1 MAQTINIG
9 NQTNDGT
16 GDSIRDAFRKVNEN
30 FQELYGVNNL
40 GAGLFFTKLKDTPK
54 QLIASSTT
62 TPAVLVS
69 DNFGNTVTQKL
80 LVAGQGITISNTG
93 GGVITITNPY
103 SSLVTDAAPQLGA
116 NMNGRGYKG
125 VNFGN
130 PTDPQD
136 LVTKFYADNNSP
148 FSKVNFYVSTNGTD
162 TFTPDVPFE
171 RQGRSLAYA
180 FKTIAYACSR
190 AEDIISTST
199 AELSS
204 YQQLMTLNNGVT
216 TATVYSTTA
225 STAIP
230 GNIVVKIDISTYAG
244 TDQFIQEN
252 IKTGQYLQGAVS
264 DTVAFIETLGQNSG
278 KEFYDVK
285 VTSGPG
291 FITNEP
297 LLFSYQVSNKNITI
311 FLESGEYYED
321 LPIRVPAN
329 TSIRGDEF
337 RRCIVRPK
345 PGVSNS
351 KWARI
356 WFRRDDT
363 FDGLTKASNNGT
375 TLLAPP
381 GQLFGY
387 HYLTDPTDYNST
399 PRLNEQMDVFL
410 MNDAG
415 ILRAISVH
423 NHGGFMCVL
432 DPEGQIRTK
441 SPYIQNC
448 SSFSSS
454 INAKQ
459 FAGGIYADGFSGNLQ
474 VNPSDAS
481 TYFTGTT
488 TIVVTGLNY
497 RNPQTPTS
505 FYVKGNRYEVDYIT
519 TTTTPG
525 TITLHLNTRNAGGI
539 AFSGGTIP
547 INGGTGYSYAP
558 LVIFDQPAINGGY
571 PAQGTANINL
581 AGTLTSVTITNPGSG
596 YTGTVQV
603 KFIGGNPLTP
613 ASTYTIPSQNIK
625 IGFVGTLPSSIE
637 LGTAGNKSILSADFT
652 QVNDL
657 GYGYV
662 GVNNAFMECV
672 SDFSYYAQV
681 SYYSKNGTNI
691 RSLNGSSV
699 YGNYALVSEGSD
711 PNQVPQPVY
720 LSDDLVQTATVVSY
734 NFAGAGVNT
743 VNTGGSTTL
752 YIRGYSFLPYNQS
765 EIEINH
771 GYTTDSTGN
780 VLGIQTYSII
790 SASTVTNA
798 GATGISDLA
807 ILNLSNANIFGS
819 TSGGLKAPVTSGT
832 QVTIRSLDVVK
843 VVGINP
849 AVTFSGAPALQF
861 IESTG
866 TTYHILG
873 YDFANVTTGTSKVRL
888 REDINYVSLQTY
900 NSSVASGSS
909 TIPILTLTSST
920 AARITSSTGTTVTQ
934 LTFAWGGSIYKVTG
948 YANSATIGQP
958 YDQVSISPS
967 LATTITNVSGAS
979 TVLLKAGLRAYAPAQ
994 ITNAISLLRVTNHD
1008 LVDVGA
1014 GSYYQS
1020 RIPSNVFGPHA
1031 VSPNPAHERT
1041 EVGTGR
1047 IFAVTNDQD
1056 GNFKVGDYFQ
1066 VNQASGDLTIK
1077 ASLNLSQVSGLG
1089 FKRGVTVTA
1098 FDQDG
1103 NMTDNSNTSVPTQQ
1117 AVVSYI
1123 NYRLGLNSAGSSI
1136 GGAKIGPGY
1145 LDLTGV
1151 QSMLGSIDMAGHTI
1165 NMNSAKIINLNSCT
1179 SSADAVPKIYADQ
1192 KISLAGISSID
1203 PATSSVNPQFGQMT
1217 GALQLF
1223 RDPTNTDPSNT
1234 AATMRYVDKVRQ
1246 VSTLSDVS
1254 FTSPADGDIVMFDST
1269 TLAVN
1274 TGSATPIWSPTRR
1287 IVNVSNTATSDISIS
1302 RTWSNAI
1309 KLTIVANTITNAQIN
1324 SAAAIAQSKLNM
1336 TKAST
1341 LSTSTGIDQS
1351 NLGLAL
1357 FDSRYFNSV
1366 NGFISF
1372 TSAGNFPVNVTSA
1385 NQVNHTL
1392 TVGSYLTGSNFNGSA
1407 DTTWAVD
1414 ASSSNSASKIVAR
1427 DASGNFAGSQVTV
1440 SSIAKSGSSGSGD
1453 IGSTASTFGTVFATT
1468 FNGVATCARYADL
1481 AENYLADS
1489 GYEPGTV
1496 VEFGGACEVT
1506 VAEDATCR
1514 IAGVVSTNPAH
1525 LMNSALVGINV
1536 VAVALIGRVP
1546 CKVRGRIRKGDM
1558 MVSGGDGYARSEK
1571 NPLLGS
1577 VIGKALEDFDGV
1589 TGIIE
1594 IVVGRL

>member
-54 QLIASSTT
+54 QLLASSTT
-62 TPAVLVS
+62 TPTVIVV
-69 DNFGNTVTQKL
+69 DNYGNTVTQKL
-80 LVAGQGITISNTG
+80 LVAGEGISISNTNSG
-93 GGVITITNPY
+93 AIVITNPY
-103 SSLVTDAAPQLGA
+103 SSLVTDAAPRLGA
-116 NMNGRGYKG
+116 NMDGNGYKG
-125 VNFGN
+125 VNFAN
-130 PTDPQD
+130 PTEPAD
-136 LVTKFYADNNSP
+136 LVTKQYADNNSP
-148 FSKVNFYVSTNGTD
+148 YSLVNYYVSTSGRD
-162 TFTPDVPFE
+162 TFPPDISRE
-171 RQGRSLAYA
+171 KQGRSLAYA
-180 FKTIAYACSR
+180 FRTIAYACER
-190 AEDIISTST
+190 AEEIISTST
-199 AELSS
+199 LELSS

-230 GNIVVKIDISTYAG
+230 GNIVVKIGISTYAG

-252 IKTGQYLQGAVS
+252 IKTGQYLQGVTS
-264 DTVAFIETLGQNSG
+264 DTVAFIETLGQING
-278 KEFYDVK
+278 KEFYDVNIR
-285 VTSGPG
+285 SGPG
-291 FITNEP
+291 FILGEA

-311 FLESGEYYED
+311 FVESGEYYEH

-329 TSIRGDEF
+329 VSIRGDEF
-337 RRCIVRPK
+337 RRCIIRPR
-345 PGVSNS
+345 PGVSQS
-351 KWARI
+351 KWANI
-356 WFRRDDT
+356 WFRRDSE
-363 FDGLTKASNNGT
+363 FDGLTKSSNNGT
-375 TLLAPP
+375 TLLAPM

-387 HYLTDPTDYNST
+387 HYLTDPADVNST

-481 TYFTGTT
+481 SYFTGTT
-488 TIVVTGLNY
+488 TIIVTGLDY
-497 RNPQTPTS
+497 REPQTPTS
-505 FYVKGNRYEVDYIT
+505 FYVKGNRYEVDYVT

-539 AFSGGTIP
+539 AFPNSTIA
-547 INGGTGYSYAP
+547 INDGIGYSYAP
-558 LVIFDQPAINGGY
+558 LVIFDQPITNGGY
-571 PAQGTANINL
+571 PAQGTANLSGGI
-581 AGTLTSVTITNPGSG
+581 LTSVTITNPGSG

-603 KFIGGNPLTP
+603 KFIGGNPITP
-613 ASTYTIPSQNIK
+613 AGTYTIPSQNIK
-625 IGFVGTLPSSIE
+625 IGFVGILPSSIE

-652 QVNDL
+652 QINDL

-699 YGNYALVSEGSD
+699 YGKYALVSEGSD
-711 PNQVPQPVY
+711 PNQVPIPVY
-720 LSDDLVQTATVVSY
+720 LSDDMVQTGTVVSY
-734 NFAGAGVNT
+734 NYSGAGINT

-765 EIEINH
+765 EIEIDH
-771 GYTTDSTGN
+771 GLSTDSTGN
-780 VLGIQTYSII
+780 ILGLQTYSVV

-798 GATGISDLA
+798 SLTGINDLA
-807 ILNLSNANIFGS
+807 VLNLSNANVFGS
-819 TSGGLKAPVTSGT
+819 TAGGLKAPVTSST
-832 QVTIRSLDVVK
+832 IITIRSVNVFNM
-843 VVGINP
+843 VGINP
-849 AVTFSGAPALQF
+849 ETTFSGAPALQYL
-861 IESTG
+861 ESTS

-873 YDFANVTTGTSKVRL
+873 YDFANVTTGTSKL
-888 REDINYVSLQTY
+888 TIREDFGFIPLQTY

-909 TIPILTLTSST
+909 TIPILNLTTAT
-920 AARITSSTGTTVTQ
+920 AARITGSTGSTVTQ
-934 LTFAWGGSIYKVTG
+934 LTFAWGGGIYRITD
-948 YANSATIGQP
+948 YTNSATISQP
-958 YDQVSISPS
+958 YDRISISPNLGS
-967 LATTITNVSGAS
+967 TVTNATGAS
-979 TVLLKAGLRAYAPAQ
+979 SVLLKAGLRAYSPAQ

-1014 GSYYQS
+1014 GSYYES
-1020 RIPSNVFGPHA
+1020 RVPSNVFGPHVNA
-1031 VSPNPAHERT
+1031 PTPANERT
-1041 EVGTGR
+1041 ERGTGR
-1047 IFAVTNDQD
+1047 IFAVTNDQN

-1077 ASLNLSQVSGLG
+1077 ASLNLTQVSGLG
-1089 FKRGVTVTA
+1089 FKRGVVVTA

-1103 NMTDNSNTSVPTQQ
+1103 NMTDNSNTAVPTQQ
-1117 AVVSYI
+1117 AVISYI
-1123 NYRLGLNSAGSSI
+1123 NYRLGLNSAGTSI
-1136 GGAKIGPGY
+1136 GAAKIGPGY

-1179 SSADAVPKIYADQ
+1179 NSTDAAPKIYADQ

-1203 PATSSVNPQFGQMT
+1203 PATSSVNATFGQMT

-1223 RDPTNTDPSNT
+1223 RDPTNTDASNT

-1246 VSTLSDVS
+1246 LSTLSDVTLVNPQDKD
-1254 FTSPADGDIVMFDST
+1254 FLMFNAT
-1269 TLAVN
+1269 TVSVN
-1274 TGSATPIWSPTRR
+1274 TTSSTPVWNATRQIT
-1287 IVNVSNTATSDISIS
+1287 NVAVTATSDIAFA
-1302 RTWSNAI
+1302 RTGNRLAV
-1309 KLTIVANTITNAQIN
+1309 TIVANTITNTQIN
-1324 SAAAIAQSKLNM
+1324 SNAAIAQSKLNM
-1336 TKAST
+1336 NKAVT
-1341 LSTSTGIDQS
+1341 LSTSTAIDQS
-1351 NLGLAL
+1351 NLGLAV

-1366 NGFISF
+1366 NGFISLA
-1372 TSAGNFPVNVTSA
+1372 SAGNFPINVATA
-1385 NQVNHTL
+1385 NQVSHTL
-1392 TVGSYLTGSNFNGSA
+1392 SVGGYLSGSDFNGSG
-1407 DTTWAVD
+1407 DTTWSVD
-1414 ASSSNSASKIVAR
+1414 ASSSNSAGRIVAR
-1427 DASGNFAGSQVTV
+1427 DSSGNFAAGTITLSAIT
-1440 SSIAKSGSSGSGD
+1440 KSGSSGSGD
-1453 IGSTASTFGTVFATT
+1453 IGQSGNTFGTVYAST
-1468 FNGVATCARYADL
+1468 FNGVATSALYADL
-1481 AENYLADS
+1481 AENYLADAE
-1489 GYEPGTV
+1489 YAPGTV
-1496 VEFGGACEVT
+1496 LEFGGDKEVT
-1506 VAEDATCR
+1506 LAEDSTCR

-1525 LMNSALVGINV
+1525 LMNSGLVGTNV
-1536 VAVALIGRVP
+1536 VAVALMGRIP
-1546 CKVRGRIRKGDM
+1546 CKVRGKIRKGDM
-1558 MVSGGDGYARSEK
+1558 MVSGGDGYARPER

-1589 TGIIE
+1589 SGIIE

>member
-16 GDSIRDAFRKVNEN
+16 GDSIRDAFKKVNEN

-40 GAGLFFTKLKDTPK
+40 GAGLFFTKLKDAPK

-62 TPAVLVS
+62 TPAVLVT

-80 LVAGQGITISNTG
+80 LVAGHGITISNTG
-93 GGVITITNPY
+93 GGVITITNPF
-103 SSLVTDAAPQLGA
+103 SSLQTDAAPRLGA
-116 NMNGRGYKG
+116 NMDGRGYKG
-125 VNFGN
+125 INFGN
-130 PTDPQD
+130 PTDDQD
-136 LVTKFYADNNSP
+136 LVTKYYADTNSP

-162 TFTPDVPFE
+162 TFGPAVPYD

-190 AEDIISTST
+190 AEDVISTST
-199 AELSS
+199 LELSS
-204 YQQLMTLNNGVT
+204 YQQAMTLDNSVY
-216 TATVYSTTA
+216 TATVYATTA
-225 STAIP
+225 SIDIP
-230 GNIVVKIDISTYAG
+230 GNIVVTIDISTYGG
-244 TDQFIQEN
+244 TDQFIQQN
-252 IKTGQYLQGAVS
+252 IKAGQYLQGAIS
-264 DTVAFIETLGQNSG
+264 DTVAFIDNLGLING

-285 VTSGPG
+285 ITSGPG
-291 FITNEP
+291 FIVGEA

-311 FLESGEYYED
+311 FVESGEYYED
-321 LPIRVPAN
+321 FPIRVPAN

-337 RRCIVRPK
+337 RRCIIRPK
-345 PGVSNS
+345 PGVSAS
-351 KWARI
+351 KWAKI

-363 FDGLTKASNNGT
+363 FDGLTKSSNANS
-375 TLLAPP
+375 TLLAPT
-381 GQLFGY
+381 GQYFGY
-387 HYLTDPTDYNST
+387 HYLTDPTDVNST
-399 PRLNEQMDVFL
+399 PRINEQMDVFL
-410 MNDAG
+410 MNDSG

-454 INAKQ
+454 INAVQ

-474 VNPSDAS
+474 AHPSDAS

-488 TIVVTGLNY
+488 TINVTGLNY
-497 RNPQTPTS
+497 RSPQTPTS

-525 TITLHLNTRNAGGI
+525 TINLHLNKRNAGGI
-539 AFSGGTIP
+539 AFPNGVITI
-547 INGGTGYSYAP
+547 NDGTGYSYAP
-558 LVIFDQPAINGGY
+558 LVIFDQPAVNGGY

-581 AGTLTSVTITNPGSG
+581 AGVLTSVTITNPGSG

-603 KFIGGNPLTP
+603 KFIGGNPITP
-613 ASTYTIPSQNIK
+613 AGAYTIPSQNIQTGF
-625 IGFVGTLPSSIE
+625 IGTIPSTIE

-662 GVNNAFMECV
+662 GVNNAFLECV
-672 SDFSYYAQV
+672 SDFTYYNHV

-699 YGNYALVSEGSD
+699 YGDYALISEGSD
-711 PNQVPQPVY
+711 PNQIPQPVY

-734 NFAGAGVNT
+734 NFSGAGINT
-743 VNTGGSTTL
+743 VNTSGVTTL
-752 YIRGYSFLPYNQS
+752 YIRGYQFLPYNQS

-771 GYTTDSTGN
+771 GSATDSTGN
-780 VLGIQTYSII
+780 VLGLQTYSVI

-798 GATGISDLA
+798 GATGIPDLA
-807 ILNLSNANIFGS
+807 VLNLSNANIFGS

-832 QVTIRSLDVVK
+832 LITVRSLDVVK

-849 AVTFSGAPALQF
+849 AVTYSGAPALQF

-873 YDFANVTTGTSKVRL
+873 YDFSNVTTGSSKVRL
-888 REDINYVSLQTY
+888 GEDISYVTLQTY
-900 NSSVASGSS
+900 NSSVAAGSS
-909 TIPILTLTSST
+909 TIPILALTSST
-920 AARITSSTGTTVTQ
+920 AARITGSTGTTVTQ
-934 LTFAWGGSIYKVTG
+934 LTFAWNGGIYKLTG
-948 YANSATIGQP
+948 YATSSTIGQP
-958 YDQVSISPS
+958 YDRVSISPS

-979 TVLLKAGLRAYAPAQ
+979 SVLLKAGLRAYAPAQ

-1008 LVDVGA
+1008 LVDVGS
-1014 GSYYQS
+1014 GSYYQT
-1020 RIPSNVFGPHA
+1020 RVPSNVFGPH
-1031 VSPNPAHERT
+1031 VLSPNPAHERT
-1041 EVGTGR
+1041 ERGTGR
-1047 IFAVTNDQD
+1047 IFAVTNDQN

-1089 FKRGVTVTA
+1089 FKRGVTITA

-1117 AVVSYI
+1117 AVISYI
-1123 NYRLGLNSAGSSI
+1123 NYRLGLNSAGTSV

-1151 QSMLGSIDMAGHTI
+1151 QSMLGALDMAGHSI
-1165 NMNSAKIINLNSCT
+1165 NMNNAKIINLNSCT

-1192 KISLAGISSID
+1192 KISIAGISSID

-1223 RDPTNTDPSNT
+1223 RDPTNSDPSNT

-1246 VSTLSDVS
+1246 VSTLSDVT

-1274 TGSATPIWSPTRR
+1274 TGSSSPIWSPTRR
-1287 IVNVSNTATSDISIS
+1287 IVNVSNTVTSDIKIT

-1309 KLTIVANTITNAQIN
+1309 KMTIVANTITNAQIN
-1324 SAAAIAQSKLNM
+1324 SAAAIAQSKLAMNQ
-1336 TKAST
+1336 AGT
-1341 LSTSTGIDQS
+1341 LSTSTAIDQS
-1351 NLGLAL
+1351 NLGLAV

-1366 NGFISF
+1366 NGFISLAG
-1372 TSAGNFPVNVTSA
+1372 AGNFQINVATA

-1392 TVGSYLTGSNFNGSA
+1392 SVGSYLTGSSFNGSA
-1407 DTTWAVD
+1407 DTTLAVD
-1414 ASSSNSASKIVAR
+1414 ATSSNSASKIVAR
-1427 DASGNFAGSQVTV
+1427 DSSGNFSAGAVTL
-1440 SSIAKSGSSGSGD
+1440 SSIVKSGSSGSGD
-1453 IGSTASTFGTVFATT
+1453 IGQSGNTFGTVYATT

-1489 GYEPGTV
+1489 RYEPGTV
-1496 VEFGGACEVT
+1496 LAFGGSCEVT
-1506 VAEDATCR
+1506 LAEDSTCR

-1525 LMNSALVGINV
+1525 LMNSELTGQNV
-1536 VAVALIGRVP
+1536 VALALIGRVP
-1546 CKVRGRIRKGDM
+1546 CKVRGKIRKGDM
-1558 MVSGGDGYARSEK
+1558 MVSGGDGYARPEK

-1589 TGIIE
+1589 SGTIE